1 MYWGNDAASEELK
14 ISSSVDLIS
23 RLKTWLRYELFD
35 INPVQERRV
44 LGRLSLDSH
53 REGIA
58 YHSLNKITCTKDEKI
73 RSIVKSIKC
82 NKQSVD
88 GLSEQQSVLLKDHT
102 TQHICSTLRESRGSL
117 LLAEYCRVFAK
128 LSISS
133 MNTKTK
139 VPLS

>member
-1 MYWGNDAASEELK
+1 VTVFSKVIYWGNDAASGELK

-23 RLKTWLRYELFD
+23 RFKTWLRYELFD

-44 LGRLSLDSH
+44 LVRLSLDSH
-53 REGIA
+53 GEGIA

-88 GLSEQQSVLLKDHT
+88 GLSE
-102 TQHICSTLRESRGSL
+102 
-117 LLAEYCRVFAK
+117 
-128 LSISS
+128 
-133 MNTKTK
+133 
-139 VPLS
+139 